1 MNVKTAELKNNLSRY
16 LRRVRAGKTLTVFD
30 RDTAIAV
37 LSPVPA
43 SPDIAPPLDRAWQRE
58 RLAALARAKKHG
70 VKIDIPLHRP
80 VGPAFPDIK
89 PILAPDGRTDINTID
104 LVRGGRDW

>member
-1 MNVKTAELKNNLSRY
+1 MNVKTAELKNNLSKY

-30 RDTAIAV
+30 RDTPIAV
-37 LSPVPA
+37 LSPVPPA
-43 SPDIAPPLDRAWQRE
+43 PDAPTAPDRAWQRE

-80 VGPAFPDIK
+80 TRPAFPDFK
-89 PILAPDGRTDINTID
+89 PVRAPDGRTDINTID

>member
-37 LSPVPA
+37 LSPVPT
-43 SPDIAPPLDRAWQRE
+43 SPDIAPPLDRA
-58 RLAALARAKKHG
+58 
-70 VKIDIPLHRP
+70 
-80 VGPAFPDIK
+80 
-89 PILAPDGRTDINTID
+89 
-104 LVRGGRDW
+104 